1 MKKSPFTLIIII
13 LVILAVLIGGGI
25 AAIYLLLPPDRI
37 AAMIVPPAE
46 KALGR
51 KVTLQNARITI
62 FPRLGVSLSGLAVE
76 NTGREGFSKEPFVS
90 VEKFTAAIGLMSIFK
105 GYPEITSIL
114 IRKPQIRVETDP
126 KGAFN
131 FSDLAVM
138 VKDTTQKP
146 KAEPQGPPKLPV
158 PITLKKLTIENGEII
173 YNDRKTGNQIVI
185 GSMNETVAVS
195 MDKELKNITTTG
207 DLVLADVSVKTKDI
221 KKPLSNLKITLSH
234 DVAANLADAGG
245 TVTVN
250 KVRLSLQKFFLELR
264 GTVNKAMTSA
274 PEMDLTIASDPISL
288 ADALK
293 EVPAELVPLITKVS
307 GSGTIILGLAIKGTL
322 APKAPLPIRGSLGLN
337 GLTIKYAGMPL
348 AVNGLNADIGFTDNS
363 LSIKTMKMR
372 LGTNPID
379 IRGTVNNFK
388 KPVIDAAVLADVKLG
403 EIKDIVA
410 LPRDA
415 MLDGRVIADI
425 KAKGEADPA
434 DPTKLDLKGIVNLQN
449 VRMVWSPLI
458 KPAEISGGLTI
469 STVAV
474 GQNMAV
480 RIGTSSFTMN
490 TTITNFLSLLL
501 PDKTKKLPRTNVD
514 FKMASPYLNVD
525 DILMPPAP
533 APKTAQPQATSGTG
547 ALPITP
553 LPADIKG
560 LVTTNKLIYRG
571 FTMDKLV
578 AKINVVN
585 NVALIDFTTGFAGG
599 TIGTV
604 LNADMRNPQNVAF
617 RNTLTVKS
625 VEVNDLMQRFGEYI
639 KPVTPLNRELASINK
654 CLFGRIN
661 LQSTMTG
668 NGGTTDAI
676 MKSLTGN
683 IGTQMASG
691 RLVNAPAARVA
702 SGSFAKFL
710 KSDKIG
716 NLDVINIRDLSA
728 AIKLANSQAVFD
740 NLKIMSDIADW
751 SAKGRV
757 GFDALMDMAVSSRF
771 NKDLSGRLLAVE
783 GAVKNG
789 LKGVL
794 GKTQLAGAT
803 GLLDNM
809 NMIPRDNE
817 GRVTLTFGLG
827 GPVASP
833 TLTGLAFGAGTTGG
847 NAQRAA
853 TPQQQVQQRAQQVI
867 EQKKQELQKTVE
879 QKKQE
884 TVNKVEDQLKQKA
897 KEKLGG
903 LGGLLK

>member
-1 MKKSPFTLIIII
+1 MKKSPLTIIIII
-13 LVILAVLIGGGI
+13 LVILALLIGGGI
-25 AAIYLLLPPDRI
+25 AAIYLLLPPEKI

-51 KVTLQNARITI
+51 KVTLQKAGISL
-62 FPRLGVSLSGLAVE
+62 FPGLGVSLSGLEVA
-76 NTGREGFSKEPFVS
+76 NTGREGFSKEAFVS
-90 VEKFTAAIGLMSIFK
+90 IEKFTVCIGIMSIFK

-114 IRKPQIRVETDP
+114 IRKPQIRVETDA

-131 FSDLAVM
+131 FDDLAILA
-138 VKDTTQKP
+138 KDTTQKP
-146 KAEPQGPPKLPV
+146 KTEPQGPPQLPV
-158 PITLKKLTIENGEII
+158 PITLKKFTIENGAIA
-173 YNDRKTGNQIVI
+173 YNDRKSGNQIII
-185 GSMNETVAVS
+185 GSLNEAIALS
-195 MDKELKNITTTG
+195 MDKLLKNITTTG
-207 DLVLADVSVKTKDI
+207 DLVLTDVSVKTKDI

-250 KVRLSLQKFFLELR
+250 RVRLSLQKIFLELK
-264 GTVNKAMTSA
+264 GTVKNAMTPT
-274 PEMDLTIASDPISL
+274 PELDLAIASDPISL

-293 EVPAELVPLITKVS
+293 EVPVELVPLIAKVS
-307 GSGTIILGLAIKGTL
+307 GSGTIVLGLAIKGAL
-322 APKAPLPIRGSLGLN
+322 APKAPLPILGSLGLN
-337 GLTIKYAGMPL
+337 GITIRYAGMPL

-363 LSIKTMKMR
+363 LSIKTMKML

-379 IRGTVNNFK
+379 IRATVNNFK
-388 KPVIDAAVLADVKLG
+388 KPVIDAAVLADIKLG

-410 LPRDA
+410 LPKDA

-449 VRMVWSPLI
+449 VKMIWSPLI
-458 KPAEISGGLTI
+458 KPAEITGALTI
-469 STVAV
+469 STIAV

-490 TTITNFLSLLL
+490 TTITNFLSFVL
-501 PDKTKKLPRTNVD
+501 PNKTKKLPRTNVD
-514 FKMASPYLNVD
+514 FKLASPYLNVD
-525 DILMPPAP
+525 DVLMPQPPAS
-533 APKTAQPQATSGTG
+533 KTGNPQNKTE
-547 ALPITP
+547 ALIAP
-553 LPADIKG
+553 LPAVDVKG
-560 LVTTNKLIYRG
+560 LVTANRFIYRG
-571 FTMDKLV
+571 FTMNNLV
-578 AKINVVN
+578 AKINIVN
-585 NVALIDFTTGFAGG
+585 DIALIDFNTGFAGG

-604 LNADMRNPQNVAF
+604 LNADMRNTQNIAF
-617 RNTLTVKS
+617 KNTLTVKS
-625 VEVNDLMQRFGEYI
+625 VEVNDLVQRFGEYI

-668 NGGTTDAI
+668 NGGTADAI

-716 NLDVINIRDLSA
+716 NLDVINIRDLGA
-728 AIKLANSQAVFD
+728 TIKLANSQAIFD

-751 SAKGRV
+751 SAKGKV

-783 GAVKNG
+783 GAVKSG
-789 LKGVL
+789 LKGIL
-794 GKTQLAGAT
+794 QKTQLAGAA

-827 GPVASP
+827 GPVANP
-833 TLTGLAFGAGTTGG
+833 TITGLAFGASATGG
-847 NAQRAA
+847 AAQKTA
-853 TPQQQVQQRAQQVI
+853 TPQQQVQQRAQLVV
-867 EQKKQELQKTVE
+867 EEKKKQLEQAVE
-879 QKKQE
+879 QKKEE
-884 TVNKVEDQLKQKA
+884 TVKKVEDQIKQKA

-903 LGGLLK
+903 FGGLIK

>member
-1 MKKSPFTLIIII
+1 MKKSPLTIIIII
-13 LVILAVLIGGGI
+13 LIILALLTGGAI
-25 AAIYLLLPPDRI
+25 AAIYLLLPPEKI
-37 AAMIVPPAE
+37 AAMIVPQAE

-51 KVTLQNARITI
+51 KVTLQKAGISL
-62 FPRLGVSLSGLAVE
+62 FPRLGVSLSGLEVA
-76 NTGREGFSKEPFVS
+76 NTGRDGFSKEAFVS
-90 VEKFTAAIGLMSIFK
+90 VEKFTVTIALMSIFK

-114 IRKPQIRVETDP
+114 IRKPQIRVETDA

-131 FSDLAVM
+131 FDDLAILA
-138 VKDTTQKP
+138 KDTTQKP
-146 KAEPQGPPKLPV
+146 KTEPQGPPQLPV
-158 PITLKKLTIENGEII
+158 PITLKKFTIENGSVV

-185 GSMNETVAVS
+185 GSLNEAIAVS
-195 MDKELKNITTTG
+195 MDKQLKNITTSG

-221 KKPLSNLKITLSH
+221 KKPLSNLRITLSH

-250 KVRLSLQKFFLELR
+250 RVRLSLQKIFFELK
-264 GTVNKAMTSA
+264 GTVKNAMTPT
-274 PEMDLTIASDPISL
+274 PELDLAIASDPISL
-288 ADALK
+288 ADALR
-293 EVPAELVPLITKVS
+293 EVPVELVPLITKVS
-307 GSGTIILGLAIKGTL
+307 GSGTIVLGLAVKGAL
-322 APKAPLPIRGSLGLN
+322 APKAPLPILGSLGLN
-337 GLTIKYAGMPL
+337 GITIRYAGMPL

-363 LSIKTMKMR
+363 LSIKTMKML
-372 LGTNPID
+372 LGTNLID
-379 IRGTVNNFK
+379 IRATVNNFK

-410 LPRDA
+410 LPKGA
-415 MLDGRVIADI
+415 MLDGRIIADI

-434 DPTKLDLKGIVNLQN
+434 DPTKLDLKGLVNLQN
-449 VRMVWSPLI
+449 VKMIWSPLI
-458 KPAEISGGLTI
+458 KPAEITGALTI
-469 STVAV
+469 STKAV

-490 TTITNFLSLLL
+490 TTITNFLSFVL

-514 FKMASPYLNVD
+514 FKLASPYLNLD
-525 DILMPPAP
+525 DVLMPQSPAS
-533 APKTAQPQATSGTG
+533 KTGNPQNKTE
-547 ALPITP
+547 ALIAP
-553 LPADIKG
+553 LPAVDVKG
-560 LVTTNKLIYRG
+560 LVTANKLIYHG
-571 FTMDKLV
+571 FTMSNLA
-578 AKINVVN
+578 AKISVINDI
-585 NVALIDFTTGFAGG
+585 ALVDFTTGFAGG

-604 LNADMRNPQNVAF
+604 LNADIRNTHNIAF

-668 NGGTTDAI
+668 NGGTADAI

-683 IGTQMASG
+683 IGTQMVSG

-716 NLDVINIRDLSA
+716 NLDVINIRDLGA
-728 AIKLANSQAVFD
+728 TIRLANSQVIFD

-751 SAKGRV
+751 SAKGKV
-757 GFDALMDMAVSSRF
+757 GFDALMDMAVSSRL

-783 GAVKNG
+783 GAVKSG
-789 LKGVL
+789 LKGIL
-794 GKTQLAGAT
+794 GKTQLAGAA

-809 NMIPRDNE
+809 NMIPRDND

-833 TLTGLAFGAGTTGG
+833 TITGLAFGAGTTGG
-847 NAQRAA
+847 AAQKTA
-853 TPQQQVQQRAQQVI
+853 TPQQQVQQRAQQVV
-867 EQKKQELQKTVE
+867 EQKKQELQKAVE
-879 QKKQE
+879 QKKEE
-884 TVNKVEDQLKQKA
+884 TVKTVEDQIKQKA